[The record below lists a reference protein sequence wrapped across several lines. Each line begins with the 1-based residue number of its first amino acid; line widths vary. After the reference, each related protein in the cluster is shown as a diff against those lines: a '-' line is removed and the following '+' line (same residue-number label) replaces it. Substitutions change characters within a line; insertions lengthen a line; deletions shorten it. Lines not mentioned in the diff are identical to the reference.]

1 MTTQQIN
8 EQQAR
13 FCPYGY
19 MDVLVAY
26 SLMEEYWIDWQY
38 DLYDL
43 CFDEAESL
51 EWTWIT
57 IDKLDPVTV
66 VYYHIYWQVKQ
77 DIENVMWID
86 IESMVWVHSNYS
98 ASSWDNNEQWTEWI
112 KENKWKRDEANK
124 DWVDG
129 SLYYDLEDMTIYF
142 LNQF

>member
-8 EQQAR
+8 KQKAR

-19 MDVLVAY
+19 IDVQVACE
-26 SLMEEYWIDWQY
+26 LMQEYWIDWQH

-43 CFDEAESL
+43 CFDMAESI
-51 EWTWIT
+51 WFT

-66 VYYHIYWQVKQ
+66 VYEYIHNAVRS
-77 DIENVMWID
+77 DIEQVMWID
-86 IESMVWVHSNYS
+86 IEPMVWVHSNYS

-112 KENKWKRDEANK
+112 EENKWKWDEANK

-129 SLYYDLEDMTIYF
+129 SPYYDLEDMTIYF

>member
-1 MTTQQIN
+1 MTTQEIN

-19 MDVLVAY
+19 MDVQVACN
-26 SLMEEYWIDWQY
+26 LMEEYWIDWQN

-51 EWTWIT
+51 DMT
-57 IDKLDPVTV
+57 IDKLNPVTV
-66 VYYHIYWQVKQ
+66 VYEYIYNSVKL
-77 DIENVMWID
+77 DIESVMWVD

-98 ASSWDNNEQWTEWI
+98 ASSWDNGDEWNEWLG
-112 KENKWKRDEANK
+112 KNKWKRDEENK
-124 DWVDG
+124 DWVEG